1 MKIGAQLYTVRDA
14 CQTPKGFADTLA
26 RVADMGF
33 STVQISGTCDYEGDW
48 LAEQLK
54 KNGLRCD
61 LTHIELP
68 EITDTTDALVKKHN
82 TFSWSCIGIGYMP
95 HEFRGSVESVTRF
108 CGIVAPAAARIR
120 ELGSTL
126 MYHNHAFEY
135 EKTEDGYVFTVHGY
149 GHGVGMSQYGAN
161 EMAKNG
167 ASYDEILLH
176 YYTGVS
182 FSVAEDYF

>member
-14 CQTPKGFADTLA
+14 CQTLDGFADTLA

-68 EITDTTDALVKKHN
+68 EITDTTDALVEKHN
-82 TFSWSCIGIGYMP
+82 TFSCPCIGIGYMP
-95 HEFRGSVESVTRF
+95 HEFRGSVR
-108 CGIVAPAAARIR
+108 RIR
-120 ELGSTL
+120 SGSG
-126 MYHNHAFEY
+126 NPQ
-135 EKTEDGYVFTVHGY
+135 TVRQNPLRPLQGY
-149 GHGVGMSQYGAN
+149 GNPSGRGEAVLPCGCRC
-161 EMAKNG
+161 
-167 ASYDEILLH
+167 
-176 YYTGVS
+176 TGL
-182 FSVAEDYF
+182 